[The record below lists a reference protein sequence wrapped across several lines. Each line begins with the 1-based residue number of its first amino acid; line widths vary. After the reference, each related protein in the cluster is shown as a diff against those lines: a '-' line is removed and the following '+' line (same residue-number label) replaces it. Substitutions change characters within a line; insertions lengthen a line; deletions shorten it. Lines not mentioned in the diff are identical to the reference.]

1 MAQQDLE
8 PGDGQLSQL
17 SDERRAVSQMLLLTP
32 APIQSPCDSEINS
45 SWETQRFDA

>member
-8 PGDGQLSQL
+8 PGDGQL

-32 APIQSPCDSEINS
+32 APIQSPYDSEINS